1 MKKKT
6 QSKFKWWE
14 WDSVDAEVV
23 ENTKN
28 KLVIFFY
35 WYVGIKKNWRT
46 NMRWLSLPS
55 PNYIE
60 RHKRMMKC
68 LWNIEYKFHTFPCR
82 LQICI
87 LYWNKRRTD
96 LDNRLSSIMDLY
108 QDLWII
114 EDDNHDIIPEI
125 RMESMWYKKNCP
137 IMKVEL
143 SSTQYKT
150 IDDNSDCKNTDLKEY
165 KILFK

>member
-1 MKKKT
+1 MPKKKP
-6 QSKFKWWE
+6 KFDTRE
-14 WDSVDAEVV
+14 REAVDA
-23 ENTKN
+23 K
-28 KLVIFFY
+28 VICNEKDRLEINIY
-35 WYVGIKKNWRT
+35 WYVWIKKNWRT

-68 LWNIEYKFHTFPCR
+68 LWNIDYKFSSFPCS

-96 LDNRLSSIMDLY
+96 LDNRLSSIMDLLT
-108 QDLWII
+108 DLWII

-125 RMESMWYKKNCP
+125 SMISLWYAKNCP
-137 IMKVEL
+137 AMKIIL
-143 SSTQYKT
+143 SKSKLSLLNDETDYKW
-150 IDDNSDCKNTDLKEY
+150 KDLTKV
-165 KILFK
+165 L